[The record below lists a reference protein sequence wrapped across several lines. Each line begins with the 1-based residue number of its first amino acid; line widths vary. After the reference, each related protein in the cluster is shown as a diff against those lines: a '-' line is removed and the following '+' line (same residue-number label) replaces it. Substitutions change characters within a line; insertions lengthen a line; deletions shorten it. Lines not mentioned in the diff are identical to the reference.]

1 MVKFY
6 NSLQFRLTASFI
18 LLIILI
24 AALTYAYTYNEAK
37 KALKE
42 TVREELIEVIGLVST
57 QIKGDNLKEL
67 LSLKPDDEGSPV
79 HENLV
84 KWFVNMRE
92 KSSDLANFYVLKKEG
107 DKLFFIID
115 DAYLETPDD
124 VAAIGEEYTD
134 YEEAITGGFNA
145 PTASSEFYSDKW
157 GTFLSGYAPIRDEE
171 GKTVALV
178 GVDMKVEKVLAKQN
192 FIGSL
197 IYIIMGASILLAGL
211 IILFFSRTIIK
222 DIKNLTK
229 VSKKISQGELDIQL
243 PMIKSRNEI
252 YELNEAL
259 KSVIAAVEFL
269 KDYAHEQ
276 QNAQDKKG

>member
-24 AALTYAYTYNEAK
+24 TALTYAYVYNEAK

-42 TVREELIEVIGLVST
+42 TVREELIAVISLVST
-57 QIKGDNLKEL
+57 QIKGDSLEKL
-67 LSLKPDDEGSPV
+67 LSLKPGDEGSPV
-79 HENLV
+79 HKELV
-84 KWFVNMRE
+84 TTFVNMRE
-92 KSSDLANFYVLKKEG
+92 KSRDLANFYVLRKEG
-107 DKLFFIID
+107 SKLFFIID
-115 DAYLETPDD
+115 DAYFESPDD
-124 VAAIGEEYTD
+124 IAAIGEEYKG
-134 YEEAITGGFNA
+134 YEKAILNGFNT
-145 PTASSEFYSDKW
+145 PTASSEFYTDQW
-157 GTFLSGYAPIRDEE
+157 GTFLSGYAPVKDRG

-178 GVDMKVEKVLAKQN
+178 GVDMKVEKVLAKQK

-197 IYIIMGASILLAGL
+197 IYIIMGASIILAGL

-222 DIKNLTK
+222 DINNLTK
-229 VSKKISQGELDIQL
+229 VSNNISQGELDIQL
-243 PMIKSRNEI
+243 PVIKAKNEI

-269 KDYAHEQ
+269 KEYAEEKQ
-276 QNAQDKKG
+276 DMQNKQG